1 MAPAVRANLWR
12 RQIAA
17 VVFGAIF
24 GMTSAS
30 LRADQPPARK
40 EQPLR
45 TPLVRVVDL
54 DVGETQEVTLCN
66 GRKVSVRLVDLKETR
81 DSVRNAVRRAD
92 LMVEVEGKT
101 GRLGAAMY
109 ELPITLGDV
118 QIDCSVTR
126 GVYAN
131 TNTDAWGLVKDVRLR
146 LWPADS
152 PLQEPDTFVYP
163 AKQRWFASGTQMANE
178 PSFIDGFESPA
189 ERKIYYHSGE
199 DIGGAEGLVEVVAAT
214 DALVVSA
221 GLQVL
226 EGHRRADD
234 PETPVAERYDVVYLL
249 DNQGWYYRYSHLK
262 EFDERIVPGRTLRK
276 GERVG
281 VLGKEGASGGWSH
294 LHFEIKSRQP
304 SGKWGTQA
312 AYAFLWEAYRRQYQP
327 ALQAVARPHHLLF
340 AGESATLDGSK
351 SWSAAGKIARYEWSL
366 SDGTQATGAALRRT
380 YPQPGEFSEVLKIT
394 DAEGRSDYDF
404 VFVQVIDRERL
415 QEVPPGIHAAF
426 SPTIG
431 IRPGDPVTFKVR
443 TFGTTDGKELWDFG
457 DGSEAAYSQSDGNVE
472 RHAKD
477 GYAIVTHRFEKPG
490 HFLVRVSRSTRQGLK
505 ATTHLQVRVGNAD

>member
-1 MAPAVRANLWR
+1 VAS
-12 RQIAA
+12 
-17 VVFGAIF
+17 G
-24 GMTSAS
+24 S
-30 LRADQPPARK
+30 LRAERQPAPVAPARA
-40 EQPLR
+40 
-45 TPLVRVVDL
+45 PLVRVVDL

-66 GRKVSVRLVDLKETR
+66 GKKASVRLVDLTETR
-81 DSVRNAVRRAD
+81 DSVRSAVRRAD
-92 LMVEVEGKT
+92 LTVEVDGKS

-109 ELPITLGDV
+109 ELPITLGQV

-126 GVYAN
+126 GVYSN
-131 TNTDAWGLVKDVRLR
+131 TNADAWGLEKAARLR

-178 PSFIDGFESPA
+178 PSFIDGFELPS

-199 DIGGAEGLVEVVAAT
+199 DIGGAEGMVEVVAAT
-214 DALVVSA
+214 DALIVSA
-221 GLQVL
+221 GLDVL
-226 EGHRRADD
+226 AGHRRADD

-249 DNQGWYYRYSHLK
+249 DNQGWYYRYSHMQ
-262 EFDERIVPGRTLRK
+262 EIDQRIVPGRTIRK

-281 VLGKEGASGGWSH
+281 VLGKEGASGGWAH

-312 AYAFLWEAYRRQYQP
+312 AYAFLWQAYRRQYKP

-351 SWSAAGKIARYEWSL
+351 SWSAAGKIARFEWSL
-366 SDGTQATGAALRRT
+366 SDGTKAAGPTLNRT
-380 YPQPGEFSEVLKIT
+380 YPHAGEFSEVLRIT
-394 DAEGRSDYDF
+394 DADGRSDYDF
-404 VFVQVIDRERL
+404 VFVQVIDRDRP
-415 QEVPPGIHAAF
+415 QEVPPGIHAAY
-426 SPTIG
+426 SPTFA

-443 TFGTTDGKELWDFG
+443 TFGTTDGKEVWDFG
-457 DGSEAAYSQSDGNVE
+457 DGSEPLESQSDGNVE

-477 GYAIVTHRFEKPG
+477 GYAVVAHRFEKPG
-490 HFLVRVSRSTRQGLK
+490 QYLVRVSRSNRQGLK
-505 ATTHLQVRVGNAD
+505 ATTHLQVRVGEMD